1 MGKKEKKTKK
11 MTSSTE
17 KQTVRM
23 SGSSEKQTVRRMGSS
38 ENELSIWRFDRID
51 RNGKFAF
58 DIGRSDFQHK
68 EFLDKLISYSS
79 MTWGEIR
86 NQTHDGGK
94 SKHHFLS
101 FDSLSKSAQD
111 RILALH
117 MEEDMDRI
125 YSFTL
130 QNKLRIIGLRDN
142 SEFHVL
148 WYDPTHEVCI
158 SKKRNT

>member
-17 KQTVRM
+17 KQMVRM

-38 ENELSIWRFDRID
+38 EN
-51 RNGKFAF
+51 
-58 DIGRSDFQHK
+58 
-68 EFLDKLISYSS
+68 
-79 MTWGEIR
+79 
-86 NQTHDGGK
+86 
-94 SKHHFLS
+94 
-101 FDSLSKSAQD
+101 LSKSAQD

-125 YSFTL
+125 YSFAL

-142 SEFHVL
+142 SEFHV
-148 WYDPTHEVCI
+148 V
-158 SKKRNT
+158 